1 MKRLFAIILALLVV
15 GGVAYSQYAYVKC
28 FPDTNFK
35 NMVHG
40 LAVDPAG
47 NLWVATY
54 YAIAGDS
61 VDVYGRPG
69 VKKAV
74 RAVRIYKPDGTQM
87 PFSPIKLI
95 TVGSVV
101 DTLDAALV
109 GLRADPDGNILL
121 CRSYRLYRI
130 NYKTGVGMKKWVPKD
145 SLTLACP
152 AVDSLGE
159 IFVGRVSPGYP
170 VNILDKDFADL
181 GNAIDV
187 NNAGYSRSNNISPNG
202 NDLYITAFSSNPL
215 GMWRYHSD
223 YGSLYPYVCGPA
235 DTLLKGMSIES
246 SCWNM
251 KTRILYVSSGGQVPS
266 IAPWTNLVWYGW
278 NPSTNKVVDSIKWNL
293 AASPSVGANDVR
305 PRAIAFS
312 PTGDTVYVG
321 HFNGL
326 GPGIEMFKKGAV
338 GVQPDKNVI
347 PTAYTLSQNYPNPFN
362 PSTEIRF
369 TLARSGMTILKVYD
383 VLGREVA
390 TLVNETMAAGSYKV
404 TFDASNLPSGTYFY
418 VLTAG
423 GNRLGNKM
431 SLVK

>member
-1 MKRLFAIILALLVV
+1 MKKLFAIILALLVV
-15 GGVAYSQYAYVKC
+15 GGVAYSQYTYVKC

-74 RAVRIYKPDGTQM
+74 RAVRVYKPDGTQM

-145 SLTLACP
+145 SMTLAGP

-159 IFVGRVSPGYP
+159 IFMGRVYPGYP
-170 VNILDKDFADL
+170 VNILDKDFNDL

-246 SCWNM
+246 SCWNK
-251 KTRILYVSSGGQVPS
+251 KTRILYVSSGGQSPS
-266 IAPWTNLVWYGW
+266 NPPWSNIVWYGW

-423 GNRLGNKM
+423 GNRLSNKM